1 MAGYKQRNNLPI
13 YQPGLVSKLNLVLWI
28 MPEYNDNIRFC
39 WKSKTG
45 KIITPTDEHFDEEDL
60 ECWLEGLKPNEYW
73 AEVAPEKNALISNC

>member
-39 WKSKTG
+39 WKSKTD

-60 ECWLEGLKPNEYW
+60 ECWLEGLKPNKYW
-73 AEVAPEKNALISNC
+73 AEVATEKKRTYFK